1 MPEGIARRGVFVQDL
16 ALTVRFVGSNED
28 KVFAP
33 MSQEPV
39 RQRNGSTSLGT
50 SLMGFAI
57 HRFWGK
63 LDITVAPVRIHPLV
77 DHCIDV
83 AFTFR
88 RIVAIPAF
96 RRRLETAAGHPF
108 ADQQLERLAV
118 VAMLHDI
125 GKCNRGFQAKQD
137 PTVKVTAGHVL
148 EGAALLVH
156 EDLQN
161 LWPTSLRVMAEE
173 MSSWFCAG
181 PSQALELLVAAVSHH
196 GRPISFNDV
205 DANPDRAPERWWR
218 ASNGIDPTRGID
230 ELMAGARQAF
240 PAAFARGG
248 TCMDATA
255 ALQQRFAGLV
265 MLADWIGSD
274 TAFFPYRADDAEDRV
289 ALATAAADRAI
300 RGIGLQPTGDGT
312 PTSFAETFGFPPSPL
327 QRALSGE
334 LEINEDSRLVLIE
347 SDTGSGKTEAALA
360 WYLRLQCAGEVDGLY
375 FALPTRV
382 AARELYGRVCR
393 AIECAFPV
401 PEHRPSPIL
410 LAAPGYAKVD
420 GEARG
425 LPSPEGRLWEDDAEL
440 RRHERQWAAEHP
452 KRFLA
457 APVAVGT
464 IDQALLSVLQVK
476 HALLRSVCLDR
487 SLLVVDEV
495 HASDPYMRQTLQ
507 SLITGHLRRGGRAL
521 LLSATLGESAGSTLF
536 DRNLLA
542 LDEAQRRPYPSLSTR
557 GAERP
562 IAPRG
567 DAKRVTLEFIEGMDE
582 ASALARTAQAVGDGA
597 RVLVVCNTV
606 SRANALLR
614 AAEAQAALPRQAL
627 FAVAG
632 EVCPHHGR
640 FAREHREVMDAAVS
654 AALGKGSA
662 AGPRLLVGTQ
672 TLEQSLDI
680 DADLLVSDLC
690 PMDVLLQRIGRLHR
704 HRRDDRPAGY
714 AAPRVLLRVPEGG
727 DLRRWLRSDG
737 LLRAPAGLGTVYPDG
752 RVLQR
757 TLDLLRTQPVIQIP
771 ADNRRLVEQTTH
783 PEAWQELSPEWQM
796 HGARVEGEELAQI
809 RAALT
814 STIEDLPFGALQYRA
829 PEERV
834 ATRLGAGNLDLKLA
848 HPMSQPFDM
857 LVRSVAIPAH
867 MARGIRQPPEL
878 VVPEAFDQGFRFVLG
893 ERRFRYT
900 RYGLEFDD
908 A

>member
-1 MPEGIARRGVFVQDL
+1 
-16 ALTVRFVGSNED
+16 
-28 KVFAP
+28 
-33 MSQEPV
+33 
-39 RQRNGSTSLGT
+39 
-50 SLMGFAI
+50 
-57 HRFWGK
+57 
-63 LDITVAPVRIHPLV
+63 V

-88 RIVAIPAF
+88 RIAAIPAI
-96 RRRLETAAGHPF
+96 RRRLAVAAEHPLT
-108 ADQQLERLAV
+108 DQQLDRLAV
-118 VAMLHDI
+118 IALLHDI

-137 PTVKVTAGHVL
+137 PTAKDTAGHVL

-156 EDLQN
+156 DELQD
-161 LWPTSLRVMAEE
+161 LWPPSLRVVAMETCE
-173 MSSWFCAG
+173 WFDAG
-181 PSQALELLVAAVSHH
+181 PNHAQAMWLAAISHH
-196 GRPISFNDV
+196 GRPISFADI
-205 DANPDRAPERWWR
+205 DGNPDRSPERWWR
-218 ASNGIDPTRGID
+218 AKDGVDPMRAID
-230 ELMAGARQAF
+230 ELLAGARQAF
-240 PAAFARGG
+240 PAAFVAGG
-248 TCMDATA
+248 KGIDATS

-265 MLADWIGSD
+265 MLADWVGSD
-274 TAFFPYRADDAEDRV
+274 TVFFPYRVDDAEDRV
-289 ALATAAADRAI
+289 ALARGAANRAVA
-300 RGIGLQPTGDGT
+300 GIGLEPPGERT
-312 PTSFAETFGFPPSPL
+312 PASFAETFGFQPSPL
-327 QRALSGE
+327 QQALAEE
-334 LEINEDSRLVLIE
+334 LEVDEGSRLVLIE

-360 WYLRLQCAGEVDGLY
+360 WYLRLLEAGEVDGLY

-382 AARELYGRVCR
+382 AARELYGRIRR
-393 AIECAFPV
+393 AIECAFPN
-401 PEHRPSPIL
+401 PDHRPGPVL
-410 LAAPGYAKVD
+410 LAAPGYARVD
-420 GEARG
+420 GEPRA
-425 LPSPEGRLWEDDAEL
+425 LPSPEGRLWEDDVEL

-464 IDQALLSVLQVK
+464 IDQALLSVLRVK

-507 SLITGHLRRGGRAL
+507 CLIAGHLRRGGRAL
-521 LLSATLGESAGSTLF
+521 LLSATLGESASSTFF
-536 DRNLLA
+536 DRSLLA

-567 DAKRVTLEFIEGMDE
+567 DAKRVTFEFIEGMDD
-582 ASALARTAQAVGDGA
+582 ADALAHIAQAVADGA

-614 AAEAQAALPRQAL
+614 AADAHSALPRDAL
-627 FAVAG
+627 FTVAG

-640 FAREHREVMDAAVS
+640 FSREHREVMDAAVS

-662 AGPRLLVGTQ
+662 AGARLLVGTQ

-704 HRRDDRPAGY
+704 HHRDGRPARY
-714 AAPRVLLRVPEGG
+714 AAPRVLLRVPESG
-727 DLRRWLRSDG
+727 DLRRWLRADG
-737 LLRAPAGLGTVYPDG
+737 SLRAPAGLGAVYPDG

-783 PEAWQELSPEWQM
+783 PEAWQELPPEWQM

-814 STIEDLPFGALQYRA
+814 STIEDLPFGELHYAA
-829 PEERV
+829 PDERV

-848 HPMSQPFDM
+848 QPMSQPFGM
-857 LVRSVAIPAH
+857 LVRSVGIPAH
-867 MARGIRQPPEL
+867 MARGIRQPPDS
-878 VVPEAFDQGFRFVLG
+878 VVAEAFNEGFRFTLG
-893 ERRFRYT
+893 ERRYRYT
-900 RYGLEFDD
+900 RYGLEIDD